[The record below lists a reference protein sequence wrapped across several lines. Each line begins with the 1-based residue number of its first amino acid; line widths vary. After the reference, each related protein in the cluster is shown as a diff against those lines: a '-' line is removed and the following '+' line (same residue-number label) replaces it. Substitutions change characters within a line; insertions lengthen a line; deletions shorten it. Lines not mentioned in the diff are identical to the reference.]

1 MKISGR
7 SAAGFCRAPDTSLAG
22 ALLFGPDDG
31 LIAERRRELVKAILG
46 GDDTDMRLSRIAA
59 SDARKDAALVADELR
74 AQGFFP
80 GRRIVVIEDGTDG
93 LGKPLASAL
102 EDITAEDAFL
112 VVTAGTLTA
121 RSALRK
127 LFETDGRLAAVQMF
141 ADAPDPRDIEMR
153 LREAGA
159 AAPIARD
166 AVEVLVDLGVDMD
179 HGSFG
184 QLLSKIALFTA
195 GQTEEITADQVLAM
209 APLGLEAEV
218 DRLVHAVADGRP
230 GEIGGLMR
238 RLGASGAGPTTLL
251 IAMARHFRQLMLAAS
266 ARGGAEAGIAL
277 IKPPLWGPRRSAVS
291 AQLRRWRPDRL
302 EQANRLLFE
311 TDGKIRS
318 AAPVPGEAL
327 VERCFLRLAMMAG
340 R

>member
-1 MKISGR
+1 MKIAAR
-7 SAAGFCRAPDTSLAG
+7 SAPGFCRAPDTSLIG

-31 LIAERRRELVKAILG
+31 LIAERRRDLVAALLG
-46 GDDTDMRLSRIAA
+46 GDDTDMRLTRLAA
-59 SDARKDAALVADELR
+59 ADARKDAALVADELR

-80 GRRIVVIEDGTDG
+80 GRRVVVIEDGTDG
-93 LGKPLASAL
+93 LGKPLAAAL
-102 EDITAEDAFL
+102 DGVTDADAFL
-112 VVTAGTLTA
+112 VVAAGTLTA

-141 ADAPDPRDIEMR
+141 ADAPDPRDVEER
-153 LREAGA
+153 LRLAGV
-159 AAPIARD
+159 AAPVSRD
-166 AVEVLVDLGVDMD
+166 AVEVLVGLGADMD
-179 HGSFG
+179 HGSFA
-184 QLLSKIALFTA
+184 QLLTKIAVYVT
-195 GQTEEITADQVLAM
+195 GQTEQVSAEQVLAM
-209 APLGLEAEV
+209 APQGLDTEV
-218 DRLVHAVADGRP
+218 DRLVQAVADGRP

-238 RLGASGAGPTTLL
+238 RLGASGAAPTTLL

-266 ARGGAEAGIAL
+266 APGGAEAGIAL
-277 IKPPLWGPRRSAVS
+277 IKPPLWGPRRSAFS
-291 AQLRRWRPDRL
+291 GQLRKWRQDRL

-311 TDGKIRS
+311 TDGKVRS

>member
-1 MKISGR
+1 MKIPGR
-7 SAAGFCRAPDTSLAG
+7 SAAGFCRSPDPALAG

-31 LIAERRRELVKAILG
+31 LIAERRRELVAAVLG

-59 SDARKDAALVADELR
+59 ADARKDAALVADELR

-80 GRRIVVIEDGTDG
+80 GRRVVVIEDGTDG
-93 LGKPLASAL
+93 HGKPLAMAL
-102 EDITAEDAFL
+102 DGVTEADAFL

-141 ADAPDPRDIEMR
+141 ADAPDPRDIEAR
-153 LREAGA
+153 LRDAGA
-159 AAPIARD
+159 TASPSREALEA
-166 AVEVLVDLGVDMD
+166 LVALGVDMD

-184 QLLSKIALFTA
+184 QLLAKIALFTA
-195 GQTEEITADQVLAM
+195 GQDAEISVDQVLAM
-209 APLGLEAEV
+209 APQGLDAEV

-251 IAMARHFRQLMLAAS
+251 IAMARHFRQLLLAAS
-266 ARGGAEAGIAL
+266 APGGAEAGIAL

-291 AQLRRWRPDRL
+291 GQLRRWRPDRL

-318 AAPVPGEAL
+318 SAPVPGEAL

>member
-1 MKISGR
+1 MRLTRI
-7 SAAGFCRAPDTSLAG
+7 SAA
-22 ALLFGPDDG
+22 
-31 LIAERRRELVKAILG
+31 
-46 GDDTDMRLSRIAA
+46 
-59 SDARKDAALVADELR
+59 DARKDAALVSDELR

-80 GRRIVVIEDGTDG
+80 GRRVVVIEDGTDG
-93 LGKPLASAL
+93 LGRPLAAAL
-102 EDITAEDAFL
+102 EGVAAEDAFL

-141 ADAPDPRDIEMR
+141 ADAPDPRDVETRI
-153 LREAGA
+153 REAGVS
-159 AAPIARD
+159 APVSRD
-166 AVEVLVDLGVDMD
+166 AVELLVGLGADMD

-184 QLLSKIALFTA
+184 QLLTKIAVFTVD
-195 GQTEEITADQVLAM
+195 QTDELTADQVLAM
-209 APLGLEAEV
+209 APQGLDAEV
-218 DRLVHAVADGRP
+218 DKLVKAVADGQP
-230 GEIGGLMR
+230 GEIGVLMR
-238 RLGASGAGPTTLL
+238 RLAASGAGPTTLL

-266 ARGGAEAGIAL
+266 APGGAEAGIAL
-277 IKPPLWGPRRSAVS
+277 IKPPLWGPRRSAFS

-318 AAPVPGEAL
+318 AATVPGEAL

>member
-1 MKISGR
+1 MKIAAR
-7 SAAGFCRAPDTSLAG
+7 SAAGFCRAPDMSMVG

-31 LIAERRRELVKAILG
+31 LIADRRRDLVAAILG

-59 SDARKDAALVADELR
+59 ADARKDAALVADELR
-74 AQGFFP
+74 TQGFFP
-80 GRRIVVIEDGTDG
+80 GRRVVVIEDGTDG
-93 LGKPLASAL
+93 LGKPLAAAL
-102 EDITAEDAFL
+102 EDVTGDDAFL

-127 LFETDGRLAAVQMF
+127 LFETDGRLAAIQMF
-141 ADAPDPRDIEMR
+141 ADAPDPRDIETR
-153 LREAGA
+153 LRDAGA
-159 AAPIARD
+159 SAPVSRD
-166 AVEVLVDLGVDMD
+166 AVDVLVGLGADMD

-184 QLLSKIALFTA
+184 QLLGKIAVFTL
-195 GQTEEITADQVLAM
+195 GQNEEITAEQVLAM
-209 APLGLEAEV
+209 APHGLEAEV
-218 DRLVHAVADGRP
+218 DRLVHAVAEGRP

-251 IAMARHFRQLMLAAS
+251 ISMARHFRQLMLAAS
-266 ARGGAEAGIAL
+266 APGGAEAGLAL
-277 IKPPLWGPRRSAVS
+277 IKPPLWGPRRSAFS
-291 AQLRRWRPDRL
+291 GQLRRWRPDRL